1 MPEKAGSVEE
11 LRSLLH
17 AQQVHQA
24 ETLEQLLYVIGHDFR
39 ALLRFVRSYS
49 QLLERRGTA
58 PVADTGELGELM
70 DYILDGGQRLE
81 LLLGDLVVYSHL
93 LRPFERPVETVDS
106 EAVLESVR
114 LNLENLIRGSEAS
127 VTYDP
132 LPEVK
137 CEATH
142 LTQLF
147 RHLIVNALTFRKE
160 DPPRVHISAVAEV
173 QQVTFQVRDNGPGIE
188 AGFHDQI
195 FDIFKR
201 LHGRAYP
208 GNGVGLAIC
217 KRIVDING
225 GRIWVESEPDQ
236 GAVFH
241 FTLPL

>member
-1 MPEKAGSVEE
+1 MPEKAETVEE
-11 LRSLLH
+11 LRSRLH

-24 ETLEQLLYVIGHDFR
+24 ETLEQLLYVVAHDFR
-39 ALLRFVRSYS
+39 GLLRLVRTYS
-49 QLLERRGTA
+49 QLLDRRAGA
-58 PVADTGELGELM
+58 ELDTDGGEFMG
-70 DYILDGGQRLE
+70 YILDGAQRMD
-81 LLLGDLVVYSHL
+81 LLLGDLLVYSHL
-93 LRPFERPVETVDS
+93 FRPFERPTEPVDS

-114 LNLENLIRGSEAS
+114 LNLDNVIRGSEAS

-132 LPEVK
+132 LPKVV

-160 DPPRVHISAVAEV
+160 DPPRVHISAIADV
-173 QQVTFQVRDNGPGIE
+173 QQATFQVRDNGPGIE
-188 AGFHDQI
+188 ARFHDQI
-195 FDIFKR
+195 FEIFKR

-217 KRIVDING
+217 KRIVDLNG
-225 GRIWVESEPDQ
+225 GRIWVESEPDR